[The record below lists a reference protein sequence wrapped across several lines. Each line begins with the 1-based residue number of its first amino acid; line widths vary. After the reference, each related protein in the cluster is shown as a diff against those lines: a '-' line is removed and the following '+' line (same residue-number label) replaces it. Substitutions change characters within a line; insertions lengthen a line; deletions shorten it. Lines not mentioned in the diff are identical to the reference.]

1 MTEKEKVSKFS
12 KLLEDVERH
21 VARCDELDS
30 WGGIDARP
38 AFLEVCTDG
47 AALVAGLFQIDPDVV
62 GQFKRVKALPEL
74 DADDLAAT
82 ERKATDQTAARRAE
96 IWGQALELAADL
108 KNARKFCGSLTKSTA
123 KWAKKPDER
132 IEFKEASQKLAGCL
146 LYDLL
151 DVLAEYDAEDH
162 PSLRMQ
168 MICTYLKEL
177 RVEFLWDAHVRGP
190 VRAESVPSQCQFE
203 KLPTDAKG
211 ELAAVHGGRQH
222 EFTFITD
229 AGEEFE
235 CLVNNTG
242 LKNYRAILNEVW
254 DVTTGKPHAHPEE
267 GSAAWAFTEQECIQN
282 LEAYA
287 SLITDLLKPLSLLAD
302 YKEKARAIR
311 ALIRKGKGRWAKG
324 SHVEWP
330 FLSELDKLI
339 DKLSA

>member
-1 MTEKEKVSKFS
+1 MTEKEKVSSFS
-12 KLLEDVERH
+12 RLLEDIERH
-21 VARCDELDS
+21 VARCDELDPWS
-30 WGGIDARP
+30 GIEARP
-38 AFLEVCTDG
+38 AFLDACTDG
-47 AALVAGLFQIDPDVV
+47 AALIAGLFQIDPDVV

-74 DADDLAAT
+74 DANDLAAT
-82 ERKATDQTAARRAE
+82 RRETTTRQAE
-96 IWGQALELAADL
+96 IWGQALELATDL
-108 KNARKFCGSLTKSTA
+108 KDARKFCASLTKSTA
-123 KWAKKPDER
+123 KWAEEPDER
-132 IEFKEASQKLAGCL
+132 IDFKEASQKLAGCL

-162 PSLRMQ
+162 PSLRLQ

-190 VRAESVPSQCQFE
+190 VRAESVPAQCQFE

-222 EFTFITD
+222 EFMFITD
-229 AGEEFE
+229 AGEEFD
-235 CLVNNTG
+235 CVVNNTG

-254 DVTTGKPHAHPEE
+254 DAATGKPHAHPEE

-302 YKEKARAIR
+302 YKERARAIR
-311 ALIRKGKGRWAKG
+311 ALIREGKGRWAKG
-324 SHVEWP
+324 SHVEWSY
-330 FLSELDKLI
+330 LSELDELI
-339 DKLSA
+339 AEVTKVS